1 MYNFPWPYGL
11 AALYAPLVRVAM
23 CSVPFMVKQMIL
35 FLSLSQASCIW
46 ELAER
51 TVRIK
56 FLAMMTVFPWIL
68 TPGLT
73 IKISYM
79 CPLSLQK
86 GIHEHLLLITKNMY
100 VIKVA
105 TEDVKHSSIIVVTTI
120 IGVQMMIYHMCRYM
134 PVWFL

>member
-1 MYNFPWPYGL
+1 
-11 AALYAPLVRVAM
+11 
-23 CSVPFMVKQMIL
+23 
-35 FLSLSQASCIW
+35 
-46 ELAER
+46 
-51 TVRIK
+51 
-56 FLAMMTVFPWIL
+56 
-68 TPGLT
+68 
-73 IKISYM
+73 M

-86 GIHEHLLLITKNMY
+86 GIHEHLLLITINMY